1 MGIQMDSH
9 FLFVYLKYSMTK
21 WQYDKMTKKIIK

>member
-21 WQYDKMTKKIIK
+21 CQYDKMAEKKNN